1 MTCLLFSQV
10 VLLGRQT
17 EVKGRGDD
25 SGKILSGCW
34 WSRQNVQGTK
44 SCRLQCKAKD
54 VTAGGYKLKACWY
67 FKESLQRYK
76 LALCFFLLCIL
87 AKEFDFPSIIWFE
100 SRTGFHCQSTACR
113 LTVPTVVF
121 FCLIISRHTSIR
133 NFQVIPHLKLP
144 WGQKTKVTGWSV
156 LKTTS
161 RRSDIRNSLWI
172 GMSAGDSGNEAL
184 GPLRKEVQASAG
196 RMEELGCVHTDTRTF
211 SDSGLES
218 LSLTHCAGT
227 SLVFAKT
234 QTKTALTLSF
244 PDSLSTPLMLAESAL
259 KKEKLWTEGK

>member
-1 MTCLLFSQV
+1 MTA
-10 VLLGRQT
+10 
-17 EVKGRGDD
+17 E
-25 SGKILSGCW
+25 
-34 WSRQNVQGTK
+34 
-44 SCRLQCKAKD
+44 
-54 VTAGGYKLKACWY
+54 GYKLKACWY

-87 AKEFDFPSIIWFE
+87 AKESDFPSIIWFE
-100 SRTGFHCQSTACR
+100 SRTGFHYQSTACR

-121 FCLIISRHTSIR
+121 LCLIISRHTSIR
-133 NFQVIPHLKLP
+133 NFQVIPHLRLP

-218 LSLTHCAGT
+218 LSVTHCAGT

-234 QTKTALTLSF
+234 QTKMALTLSF